1 MRMKRMATVAVAI
14 VLMISAVGIAREWGI
29 GVSSEPMDIAGG
41 GFFVDSYIDWNLL
54 DIEDLGSASL
64 RPSFGVG
71 PLPINARVIFL
82 DMLGVMSMS
91 LGDVGVYF
99 GMGPSF
105 MLSTNLRW
113 SQLDA
118 VGIVGLDGISVTDFI
133 TVYIQV
139 KIRGSGFFIS
149 PGVGIVF
156 DL

>member
-1 MRMKRMATVAVAI
+1 MRRITVVAVSI
-14 VLMISAVGIAREWGI
+14 LLMISSVGVAREWGI
-29 GVSSEPMDIAGG
+29 GISSEPMDISGG
-41 GFFVDSYIDWNLL
+41 GFFLDSYIDWNLL
-54 DIEDLGSASL
+54 DIEDLGSLSL
-64 RPSFGVG
+64 RPSFGIG

-118 VGIVGLDGISVTDFI
+118 VGIAGLDGISITESI

-139 KIRGSGFFIS
+139 KIRGTGFFIS